1 MKIQTKKSIAMIAV
15 ATTVSVIG
23 VGAAEA
29 ASNKSVV
36 KTTTVTSTS
45 RPSIGGMMNDRG
57 IDPITSVLAAL
68 VTNKT
73 ITQAQSDA
81 ITAAL
86 AAARPQIGQSGMG
99 GGTPGFDKQA
109 VILSTLGIDAATLQ
123 AGLQAGKSL
132 ATIAGT
138 KTQALIT
145 ALVAAETKAIDAAV
159 TAGKMT
165 TAQATTAKTG
175 LLAHVTAEVNQVGP
189 VGPLGQ
195 MGVGGRG
202 HGHGMGD
209 KDGNH
214 LPGAPTTTTGNN

>member
-1 MKIQTKKSIAMIAV
+1 MKVQTKKTIAMIAV
-15 ATTVSVIG
+15 ATTVSVVG

-29 ASNKSVV
+29 ASKKSVV
-36 KTTTVTSTS
+36 KTTTVASTT
-45 RPSIGGMMNDRG
+45 RPSIGGMNQMG
-57 IDPITSVLAAL
+57 VDPITSVLAGL
-68 VTNKT
+68 VTKGT

-86 AAARPQIGQSGMG
+86 AAARPTIGQGGMGGMG

-109 VILSTLGIDAATLQ
+109 VILSTLGIDAATLS

-138 KTQALIT
+138 KTQALID

-165 TAQATTAKTG
+165 AAQATTAKAG
-175 LLAHVTAEVNQVGP
+175 LVAHVTAEVNQVGG
-189 VGPLGQ
+189 VGP
-195 MGVGGRG
+195 MGGRG
-202 HGHGMGD
+202 HGRGMGD
-209 KDGNH
+209 MDGDH

>member
-1 MKIQTKKSIAMIAV
+1 MKVQTKKTIAMIAV
-15 ATTVSVIG
+15 ATTVSVVG

-29 ASNKSVV
+29 SSKKSIV
-36 KTTTVTSTS
+36 KTTTVASAT

-57 IDPITSVLAAL
+57 IDPITSVLAGL
-68 VTNKT
+68 VTKGT

-86 AAARPQIGQSGMG
+86 AAARPQNGLNGFG

-132 ATIAGT
+132 ATIAGS
-138 KTQALIT
+138 KTQALID

-159 TAGKMT
+159 TAGKLT
-165 TAQATTAKTG
+165 AAQATTAKAG
-175 LLAHVTAEVNQVGP
+175 LVAHVTAEVNQVGP
-189 VGPLGQ
+189 IGPIGK
-195 MGVGGRG
+195 MGIGGRG
-202 HGHGMGD
+202 HGHGAGG
-209 KDGNH
+209 KNGTQ

>member
-68 VTNKT
+68 VTKGT

-86 AAARPQIGQSGMG
+86 AAARPQIGQNGVG

>member
-1 MKIQTKKSIAMIAV
+1 MKVQTKKTIAMIAV
-15 ATTVSVIG
+15 ATTVSVVG

-29 ASNKSVV
+29 ASKKSVV
-36 KTTTVTSTS
+36 KTTTVASTTTST
-45 RPSIGGMMNDRG
+45 RPSIGGMMGDRG
-57 IDPITSVLAAL
+57 VDPITSVLAGL
-68 VTNKT
+68 VTKGT

-86 AAARPQIGQSGMG
+86 AAARPQIGQGGMG
-99 GGTPGFDKQA
+99 AGTPGFDKQA

-123 AGLQAGKSL
+123 AGFQAGKSL

-138 KTQALIT
+138 KTQALID

-165 TAQATTAKTG
+165 AAQATTAKAG
-175 LLAHVTAEVNQVGP
+175 LVAHVTAEVNQVGP
-189 VGPLGQ
+189 MGP
-195 MGVGGRG
+195 MGGRG

-209 KDGNH
+209 MDGDH
-214 LPGAPTTTTGNN
+214 LPGAPTTTTTTGNN